1 MVQGSLVIGL
11 LEYFAPFNLTCSQAG
26 ATKVGTS
33 QMDHDLF
40 QSHIICR
47 KHCDDCYLVE
57 IFGNT
62 THNKKL
68 RWTLPKLGG
77 EGVDTAA
84 PM

>member
-1 MVQGSLVIGL
+1 MQGSLVIGL
-11 LEYFAPFNLTCSQAG
+11 LEYFAPLSLTCSGAV

-47 KHCDDCYLVE
+47 KHCDDCYLVK
-57 IFGNT
+57 IFGST

-68 RWTLPKLGG
+68 RWILAKLGG
-77 EGVDTAA
+77 EGVDIAA